1 MKKFLKYSVT
11 ILLIPLTIFLGV
23 FLFGSRSYPIV
34 AIIVALL
41 ACVPF
46 FLSFEEHTTSTHK
59 IVLLAVMT
67 ALSVAGRFMFAPIP
81 FFKPVTAVVVISAM
95 YFGSEFGFLTGALSA
110 VISNFYFGQGP
121 WTPLQMFSWGIIGF
135 AAGLLAQPL
144 IRSKIILVLYGA
156 FSGLAYSVLMDVWT
170 SMWAEGTFSLTRF
183 IAAVGT
189 ALPITA
195 IYAVSNVIF
204 LLILTPLFGKK
215 IERLKIKYGI

>member
-1 MKKFLKYSVT
+1 MKSFFKYLIT
-11 ILLIPLTIFLGV
+11 ILLIPLTIFFGV
-23 FLFGSRSYPIV
+23 FLFGAHSYPAIM
-34 AIIVALL
+34 IIVAML

-46 FLSFEEHTTSTHK
+46 FLSFEGHSTPTRK

-81 FFKPVTAVVVISAM
+81 FFKPVTAIVIISAM

-110 VISNFYFGQGP
+110 LISNLYFGQGP

-135 AAGLLAQPL
+135 IAGLLSQPL
-144 IRSKIILVLYGA
+144 IRRKIVLVLYA
-156 FSGLAYSVLMDVWT
+156 VFAGLAYSMLMDVWT
-170 SMWAEGTFSLTRF
+170 AMWAEGTFSLSRF

-195 IYAVSNVIF
+195 IYVISNVIF
-204 LLILTPLFGKK
+204 LLVLTPFFERK
-215 IERLKIKYGI
+215 IERLKTKYGI

>member
-1 MKKFLKYSVT
+1 MKKFLKYIVT
-11 ILLIPLTIFLGV
+11 ILLIPLTIFLGIRI
-23 FLFGSRSYPIV
+23 FGQQSYPAIV
-34 AIIVALL
+34 VIVALL

-46 FLSFEEHTTSTHK
+46 FLSFEERSTSTRK

-81 FFKPVTAVVVISAM
+81 FFKPITAVVVISAM

-110 VISNFYFGQGP
+110 LVSNFYFGQGP

-135 AAGLLAQPL
+135 IAGLLSQPL
-144 IRSKIILVLYGA
+144 IRSKIVLALYA
-156 FSGLAYSVLMDVWT
+156 VFAGLAYSVLMDVWT
-170 SMWAEGTFSLTRF
+170 ALWADGTFSLARF

-195 IYAVSNVIF
+195 VYVVSNLIF
-204 LLILTPLFGKK
+204 LFILTPLFKRK

>member
-1 MKKFLKYSVT
+1 MKKFPKYLIT
-11 ILLIPLTIFLGV
+11 ILLIPLTIFLV
-23 FLFGSRSYPIV
+23 AFLFGAHSYPAV
-34 AIIVALL
+34 MIIVALL

-46 FLSFEEHTTSTHK
+46 FLSFEDTDTSTRK

-135 AAGLLAQPL
+135 IAGLLSQSL
-144 IRSKIILVLYGA
+144 VRSKIILVLYAA
-156 FSGLAYSVLMDVWT
+156 FAGFAYSLLMDVWT
-170 SMWAEGTFSLTRF
+170 AMWAEGMFSLSRF

-195 IYAVSNVIF
+195 IYIISNIIF
-204 LLILTPLFGKK
+204 LLLLTPIFGKK
-215 IERLKIKYGI
+215 IERLKTKYGI